1 MQEVWNLI
9 EADSESIQENYA
21 TQGTNEQV
29 FMVLLVQNPTQVKVP
44 NGGVLHSTDEMLSAE
59 WFIQDWKF

>member
-9 EADSESIQENYA
+9 EADSKSIQENYA

-29 FMVLLVQNPTQVKVP
+29 FMVLLVQNPTQVKVA